1 VFVRF
6 GTLVSTRRHA
16 RIILH
21 HPTQKTLV
29 VIVIAAIITTD
40 AVSLFGIALEIALVP
55 SVIVVVGGADA
66 LSVVGDTNV

>member
-1 VFVRF
+1 
-6 GTLVSTRRHA
+6 
-16 RIILH
+16 
-21 HPTQKTLV
+21 